1 MVDNKTG
8 KDKHADSGELKNMLT
23 AFDGLLFKGD
33 RIVIPVKVKH
43 RTHGQKQNQ
52 TKS

>member
-33 RIVIPVKVKH
+33 RIVIPAEL
-43 RTHGQKQNQ
+43 Q
-52 TKS
+52 TEIL